1 MLRFNYGKALAYSSF
16 IRGIYFSKN
25 MGGSKKPTAA
35 SRDKASGSRDTK
47 KKKDK
52 GEGGP
57 RKAEITVMVN
67 SKQALKIIQNSKVIT
82 AQDLARQTGVKISA
96 SNAFLK
102 ESVSK
107 GIVKQVGGYS
117 GHYLY
122 QMVPQQ
128 QQQQQSKSSLAEVSS
143 VAATA
148 TTTTTTTP

>member
-1 MLRFNYGKALAYSSF
+1 
-16 IRGIYFSKN
+16 
-25 MGGSKKPTAA
+25 MGGAKKPTAA

-47 KKKDK
+47 KKKDR

-57 RKAEITVMVN
+57 KKAEITVMVN
-67 SKQALKIIQNSKVIT
+67 SKQAMKIIQNSKVIT

-107 GIVKQVGGYS
+107 CIVKQVGGYS

-128 QQQQQSKSSLAEVSS
+128 QPPSQPQQSESSPAEVSS
-143 VAATA
+143 ATA
-148 TTTTTTTP
+148 AAVTSSTTTTTTS

>member
-1 MLRFNYGKALAYSSF
+1 
-16 IRGIYFSKN
+16 
-25 MGGSKKPTAA
+25 MGGAKKPTAA

-47 KKKDK
+47 KKKDR

-57 RKAEITVMVN
+57 KKAEITVTVN
-67 SKQALKIIQNSKVIT
+67 SKQAMKIIQNSKVIT

-107 GIVKQVGGYS
+107 CIVKQVGGYS

-128 QQQQQSKSSLAEVSS
+128 QPPSQPQQSESSPAEVSS
-143 VAATA
+143 ATA
-148 TTTTTTTP
+148 AVTSSTTTTTTS